1 MTTSVQRRGWMSKI
15 LLGAASA
22 ALALAVVLGLGVAT
36 IQWAQAQTFTDL
48 YNFTGSSGVY
58 PYGGLVR
65 DAKGN
70 LYSTTSSGGASGYGV
85 VFKVN
90 KSGKETVLYSFCP
103 GGYPCPS
110 GRYPFAG
117 LVRDKAGTLYGT
129 TYSGGTYDYGVVFE
143 VDKNGKETVLYSFT
157 GGSDGRNP
165 VGGLLRDKAGIL
177 YGTTGNGGAYGYGN
191 VFELDKNGKE
201 TVLHSFAG
209 GSSDGEYPYYT
220 NLLMDKN
227 GNLYGVTQNGGGATN
242 CGNGGCGVVYK
253 LSKSGTLTVLHS
265 FGGETTDGCYPF
277 GTPAMDKMGNLYGT
291 TNECGAS
298 SAGIVWKV
306 SQSGTETV
314 LHNFAGGMSD
324 GANPYAGVIMDAK
337 GNLYGDTDEGGASG
351 DGTVYELN
359 KKGTLTVLH
368 SFAGSDGA
376 YPYDN
381 LIRDAKGNFYGTAS
395 EGGNDSDGTVWK
407 LSP

>member
-1 MTTSVQRRGWMSKI
+1 
-15 LLGAASA
+15 
-22 ALALAVVLGLGVAT
+22 
-36 IQWAQAQTFTDL
+36 
-48 YNFTGSSGVY
+48 
-58 PYGGLVR
+58 
-65 DAKGN
+65 
-70 LYSTTSSGGASGYGV
+70 
-85 VFKVN
+85 
-90 KSGKETVLYSFCP
+90 
-103 GGYPCPS
+103 
-110 GRYPFAG
+110 
-117 LVRDKAGTLYGT
+117 
-129 TYSGGTYDYGVVFE
+129 
-143 VDKNGKETVLYSFT
+143 
-157 GGSDGRNP
+157 
-165 VGGLLRDKAGIL
+165 
-177 YGTTGNGGAYGYGN
+177 
-191 VFELDKNGKE
+191 
-201 TVLHSFAG
+201 
-209 GSSDGEYPYYT
+209 
-220 NLLMDKN
+220 
-227 GNLYGVTQNGGGATN
+227 
-242 CGNGGCGVVYK
+242 
-253 LSKSGTLTVLHS
+253 
-265 FGGETTDGCYPF
+265 
-277 GTPAMDKMGNLYGT
+277 MDKMGNLYGT

-368 SFAGSDGA
+368 SFAGLDGA